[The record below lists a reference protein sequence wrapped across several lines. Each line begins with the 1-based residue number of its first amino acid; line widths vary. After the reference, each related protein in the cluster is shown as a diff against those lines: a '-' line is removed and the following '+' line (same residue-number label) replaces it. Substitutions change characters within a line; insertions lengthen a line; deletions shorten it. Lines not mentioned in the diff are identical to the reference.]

1 MACYRFSMKK
11 PLLIALF
18 AVSIFGVI
26 GFIYFNNA
34 NAIIAEPKI
43 EKLITCY
50 HVKEQKL
57 VTHPE
62 SVGCLKFEKPLGNS
76 AIEPSA
82 SRPDE
87 VIELLKTRFKAA
99 QVDAL
104 KEGVRIHISSGYR
117 TMEKQDALYKAAI
130 KKHGSAEEAVKWVLP
145 ADASRHPWGLA
156 IDVNLDGPKLGAA
169 WLETYGSTYGI
180 CRVYINEWWHFEPNT
195 APGGLCPPLK
205 PDASED
211 AILRHEN
218 AS

>member
-1 MACYRFSMKK
+1 MKK
-11 PLLIALF
+11 PILIAF
-18 AVSIFGVI
+18 F
-26 GFIYFNNA
+26 
-34 NAIIAEPKI
+34 AIIFIGASSYLFFHSAHAENAEPEVEKI
-43 EKLITCY
+43 ITCY

-62 SVGCLKFEKPLGNS
+62 SVGCLKFEKPLGDS
-76 AIEPSA
+76 AIEPDVT
-82 SRPDE
+82 RPTE

-117 TMEKQDALYKAAI
+117 TLAKQDTLYKAAI
-130 KKHGSAEEAVKWVLP
+130 KKHGTPEEAVKWVLP
-145 ADASRHPWGLA
+145 AEASRHPWGLA

-195 APGGLCPPLK
+195 APGGLCPALK
-205 PDASED
+205 VDASED
-211 AILRHEN
+211 VARRLTTVE
-218 AS
+218 